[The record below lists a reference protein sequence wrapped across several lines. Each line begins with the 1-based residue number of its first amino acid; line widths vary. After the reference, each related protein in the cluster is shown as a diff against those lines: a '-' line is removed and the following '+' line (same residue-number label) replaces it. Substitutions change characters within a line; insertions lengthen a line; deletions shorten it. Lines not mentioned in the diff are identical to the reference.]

1 MYHRSLAINAAVV
14 ILMASTAASAMAAT
28 VRLDRNQVIPVVLQ
42 DELSSEESRRGD
54 RFYAVVESGYDLPRG
69 TRFVGRVIDAQ
80 RRRGDRPAYLE
91 AEFSEIVLPDGKRT
105 RIRAIP
111 ISLNDRNVRRD
122 RDGRIR
128 TTDTVVRKERVVGTG
143 ALAGLVIG
151 ALTKKPFEGLV
162 WGTIAGIIVAEGQSS
177 EAQNGNIRLRSGS
190 RIGVMIEDAVTVDL
204 GNNRREDWDRNDRND
219 EWGRDDRYP
228 RDDEWN
234 RDDRYDDRR
243 DDDRYEDRREDDR
256 YDDWER
262 DDRYNDLSRIEVRYR
277 NDVLRFSRGEEP
289 YRIGETVMVPLER
302 TARQLDLDVE
312 IVSGSNVIWV
322 EDEDSVLKIEQGTRT
337 YRLNGSRGTLSR
349 DVSRRDGVV
358 FVPLEVLAKMKTSPI
373 YANGKVY
380 RQ

>member
-1 MYHRSLAINAAVV
+1 MQHRSLALTATTALV
-14 ILMASTAASAMAAT
+14 MATTAAALAET

-54 RFYAVVESGYDLPRG
+54 RFYAVVENGYDLPRG
-69 TRFVGRVIDAQ
+69 TRFSGRVIDAQ

-91 AEFSEIVLPDGKRT
+91 AEFNEIVLPDGKRT

-128 TTDTVVRKERVVGTG
+128 TTETVVRKERVVGTG

-162 WGTIAGIIVAEGQSS
+162 WGTIAGILVAEGQSS
-177 EAQNGNIRLRSGS
+177 EAQNGNIRLRGGS
-190 RIGVMIEDAVTVDL
+190 RVGVMFEDSVTVDL
-204 GNNRREDWDRNDRND
+204 GNNRYDDWNRNDRND
-219 EWGRDDRYP
+219 DWGRDDPFRRDDRYP

-234 RDDRYDDRR
+234 RDDRR
-243 DDDRYEDRREDDR
+243 DQDR
-256 YDDWER
+256 YDEWQR
-262 DDRYNDLSRIEVRYR
+262 DDRYNDLARIEIRYR

-289 YRIGETVMVPLER
+289 YRIGDTIMVPLER

-312 IVSGSNVIWV
+312 MVRGSNVIWV

-337 YRLNGSRGTLSR
+337 YRLNGSRGTLPR
-349 DVSRRDGVV
+349 DVARRDGQI
-358 FVPLEVLAKMKTSPI
+358 FVPLEVLAKMKTIPV
-373 YANGKVY
+373 YANGRVY